1 MVLENITRDPIK
13 RRNVNIALAQA
24 VKVASI
30 LKKKDILLN
39 KLM

>member
-24 VKVASI
+24 VNVEC
-30 LKKKDILLN
+30 LKKIYPA
-39 KLM
+39 

>member
-24 VKVASI
+24 VRVTTV
-30 LKKKDILLN
+30 KKK
-39 KLM
+39 

>member
-13 RRNVNIALAQA
+13 GRNVNIALAQA
-24 VKVASI
+24 VKVASV
-30 LKKKDILLN
+30 KKDIMLN